1 MTVYHGSTDRFFRPA
16 ELGTTPRNL
25 RRLQARRLLVG
36 LANLLFAVSLLL
48 GGAWLWRKTQEDV
61 RFAIRRVEITGVVHA
76 SRGAIEAIGNEYS
89 GANLFRLD
97 LESVRARLRTQPWV
111 ESVSVEK
118 KLPDTLQ
125 IAIAERKPAAIV
137 ATAAGL
143 RYVDRN
149 GVVFAPLSPA
159 VGDADLPLIAETGGA
174 DVRAAVAFLERLRRE
189 RPDLYARVSQI
200 AATRSSGFAV
210 WDRDLGSTV
219 YVGPEGAEKWTSVYQ
234 IARAE
239 GWGPGAIEYA
249 DVRFRDRIVIKPK
262 QEPARSGAPQ

>member
-1 MTVYHGSTDRFFRPA
+1 MTVYHGSSDRFFRPA

-25 RRLQARRLLVG
+25 RRLQARRLLVA
-36 LANLLFAVSLLL
+36 LANLLLAVSLLL

-61 RFAIRRVEITGVVHA
+61 RFAIRSVEITGIVHA
-76 SRGAIEAIGNEYS
+76 PRGAIEKIGSEYS

-97 LESVRARLRTQPWV
+97 LAGVGARLRTEPWI

-118 KLPDTLQ
+118 KLPNTLQ
-125 IAIAERKPAAIV
+125 IAITERKPAALV
-137 ATAAGL
+137 ATADGL
-143 RYVDRN
+143 RYVDRS
-149 GVVFAPLSPA
+149 GVVFARLSPQI
-159 VGDADLPLIAETGGA
+159 GDPDLPLITESTA
-174 DVRAAVAFLERLRRE
+174 DGVRAAVVFLEELRQE

-200 AATRSSGFAV
+200 TATRPGGFAI

-219 YVGPEGAEKWTSVYQ
+219 YVGPDGAEKWTSVYQ

-239 GWGPGAIEYA
+239 GLGPGAIEYA

-262 QEPARSGAPQ
+262 ESARSSVPQ

>member
-1 MTVYHGSTDRFFRPA
+1 MSVYQGSSDRFFRPA

-25 RRLQARRLLVG
+25 RRLRARRLIVG

-48 GGAWLWRKTQEDV
+48 GGAWLWRKTQEDA
-61 RFAIRRVEITGVVHA
+61 RFAVRHVEISGIVHA
-76 SRGAIEAIGNEYS
+76 PRATIEAIAGGYS

-97 LESVRARLRTQPWV
+97 LESVRGRLRAVPWI

-125 IAIAERKPAAIV
+125 IAIAERKPAALV
-137 ATAAGL
+137 STKEGL
-143 RYVDRN
+143 RYVDSN
-149 GVVFAPLSPA
+149 GVVFAALSPKI
-159 VGDADLPLIAETGGA
+159 GDPDLPLIAETPGA
-174 DVRAAVAFLERLRRE
+174 AVGAAVAFLERLRRE
-189 RPDLYARVSQI
+189 RPDLYGRVSQI
-200 AATRSSGFAV
+200 SASRSSGFAV

-219 YVGPEGAEKWTSVYQ
+219 FVGPDGAEKWTAVYQ

-239 GWGPGAIEYA
+239 GLGAGAIEYA

-262 QEPARSGAPQ
+262 ETARSGASQ